1 MIGHRIGS
9 GVSDRGPKLVVAA
22 SRKVVDVPAALLTA
36 LTNTSLPRPPQS
48 LSAPLPRRWC
58 RCRARLKSYAG
69 TPERQRPSE
78 GRWIFGLRLRRSS
91 KRGDDVS
98 VNEIIALEEQRL
110 TGRSCERVGKT
121 ITKIQLSGMSA
132 AFSKITIGLAR
143 NSRLNLGHWL
153 NDYLC
158 FLDKI
163 VKTPA
168 GDGIPASVDNERGFD
183 KVGRGEA
190 TVDSPLN
197 CESTGLCVRFVAK
210 DCNERRCVDDHRGK
224 PRSS

>member
-1 MIGHRIGS
+1 M
-9 GVSDRGPKLVVAA
+9 
-22 SRKVVDVPAALLTA
+22 
-36 LTNTSLPRPPQS
+36 
-48 LSAPLPRRWC
+48 
-58 RCRARLKSYAG
+58 
-69 TPERQRPSE
+69 
-78 GRWIFGLRLRRSS
+78 FGLRLGRSS
-91 KRGDDVS
+91 KCGDDVS

-121 ITKIQLSGMSA
+121 IAKIQLSGMSA
-132 AFSKITIGLAR
+132 AFSKITIGIAR

-183 KVGRGEA
+183 KVGRREA

>member
-1 MIGHRIGS
+1 M
-9 GVSDRGPKLVVAA
+9 
-22 SRKVVDVPAALLTA
+22 
-36 LTNTSLPRPPQS
+36 
-48 LSAPLPRRWC
+48 
-58 RCRARLKSYAG
+58 
-69 TPERQRPSE
+69 
-78 GRWIFGLRLRRSS
+78 
-91 KRGDDVS
+91 
-98 VNEIIALEEQRL
+98 

-121 ITKIQLSGMSA
+121 IAKIQLSGMSA
-132 AFSKITIGLAR
+132 AFSKITIGLAC
-143 NSRLNLGHWL
+143 NSRLDLGHWL

-168 GDGIPASVDNERGFD
+168 GDRIPASVDNERGFD

-210 DCNERRCVDDHRGK
+210 DCNERRCVDDHRGNPVARANVSDAK
-224 PRSS
+224 KLASAEQNLSLPDAGCASPAVPAIPR